1 MNKKVESLPENAVLN
16 HALKHLTAI
25 TNTASASR
33 PALKLVNFSN
43 GTVKA
48 CDSFR
53 ALILKSPFGD
63 TVTSSLDLTTFS
75 VNDNVNY
82 PDIDKLKLDKSTSL
96 HVGLDFKISATS
108 MKLINAL
115 KTDDY
120 LYLASGNHGELE
132 VRSSDQSI
140 VLATIETDEPEFQIE
155 PIAFSP
161 KYLIDAINAMLDLKD
176 NHVIFIYKANP
187 LSPVNF
193 AVDGFDY
200 IVSPM
205 RPKN

>member
-1 MNKKVESLPENAVLN
+1 MNKKVETLPENAVLN

-53 ALILKSPFGD
+53 ALILKSPFGE

-82 PDIDKLKLDKSTSL
+82 PDIDKLRLDKSTSL
-96 HVGLDFKISATS
+96 YVELDFKISATS

-140 VLATIETDEPEFQIE
+140 VLATIQTDEPNFQIE

-161 KYLIDAINAMLDLKD
+161 KYLIDAFNALLDLKD
-176 NHVIFIYKANP
+176 SHVTFKYKANP

-193 AVDGFDY
+193 SLEGFDY
-200 IVSPM
+200 ILSPK
-205 RPKN
+205 RPK